1 MSKSI
6 EEMTHDYMIASIQ
19 AGCPVG
25 VDELIAL
32 AKEVKTKGNKADKD
46 IERYEKECARRRY

>member
-32 AKEVKTKGNKADKD
+32 AEEVKTKGNKVDKN
-46 IERYEKECARRRY
+46 IERTKKEDARRRY